1 MFLFDKIGELKL
13 PLPKLFKW
21 FFYYFSLFF
30 AFCFALAFSFFFL
43 FSLESSFFKALL
55 NFFLGVLVCFIFSLF
70 LFARLLVSLGR
81 VIDRTE
87 RIKARKRQINA
98 KEDPFLDDEQ
108 GELYDLN
115 RNLSH
120 IHNYL
125 RWQNRII
132 SQESSE
138 LEAVISAL
146 TGAILAIDQNKK
158 VLFFNNQATLLFSSQ
173 RRLQKKEFYLSEI
186 VRNPDILQT
195 YSNCLKTGEV
205 IRKTV
210 FFNIFELEE
219 EPLIYEV
226 TVAPLKSN
234 GQKIQGAVA
243 LFYDITNIK
252 KTEKIQLDFITNV
265 SHELRTPLT
274 AIQGYVETLLADK
287 KENSPQSQKF
297 LEIIKRNVERLGSLL
312 NHFLELSQMEESM
325 ELKKELLDTEKATT
339 SIIKDLHIKKHEV
352 KLNISQKTVK
362 ADQQFLKQ
370 ILYNLIEN
378 AVKYTPEGSLI
389 ELTWELTENN
399 KVVLKVKDNGPGIS
413 NRHKNRLFERFYRVD
428 PSRTGVK
435 GTGIGLSIVKQLME
449 KHGGNVKVKS
459 KPGKGSVFICSFPN
473 ESFDQ
478 I

>member
-1 MFLFDKIGELKL
+1 MSLFDKIDELKL

-21 FFYYFSLFF
+21 FFRYFLLFF
-30 AFCFALAFSFFFL
+30 TFCFALAFSFFFI
-43 FSLESSFFKALL
+43 FSLESSFLKTLL
-55 NFFLGVLVCFIFSLF
+55 IFFLGALLCFIFSF
-70 LFARLLVSLGR
+70 VLFARLLFSLGR
-81 VIDRTE
+81 VINRTE
-87 RIKARKRQINA
+87 RIKAGKRQINA

-158 VLFFNNQATLLFSSQ
+158 VLFFNNQATMLFSSQ
-173 RRLQKKEFYLSEI
+173 RRLQKKEFYLSEV
-186 VRNPDILQT
+186 VRNPDIIQV

-234 GQKIQGAVA
+234 DQKIQGAVA
-243 LFYDITNIK
+243 LFYDITNIRK
-252 KTEKIQLDFITNV
+252 AEKIQLDFITNV

-287 KENSPQSQKF
+287 KENSSQSQKF
-297 LEIIKRNVERLGSLL
+297 LEIIKRNVERLVSLL
-312 NHFLELSQMEESM
+312 NRFLELSQMEGSM
-325 ELKKELLDTEKATT
+325 ELKKELLDTEKVTA
-339 SIIKDLHIKKHEV
+339 SIIKELHIKKHEV
-352 KLNISQKTVK
+352 KLTVSQKTVK
-362 ADQQFLKQ
+362 ADHQLLKQ

-378 AVKYTPEGSLI
+378 AVKYAPESSLI
-389 ELTWELTENN
+389 ELIWELKENQ
-399 KVVLKVKDNGPGIS
+399 VVLKVKDNGPGIS
-413 NRHKNRLFERFYRVD
+413 NRHKSRLFERFYRVD

-435 GTGIGLSIVKQLME
+435 GAGIGLSIVKQLME
-449 KHGGNVKVKS
+449 KHGGSVKVES
-459 KPGKGSVFICSFPN
+459 KPGKGSVFICIFPN
-473 ESFDQ
+473 KG
-478 I
+478 